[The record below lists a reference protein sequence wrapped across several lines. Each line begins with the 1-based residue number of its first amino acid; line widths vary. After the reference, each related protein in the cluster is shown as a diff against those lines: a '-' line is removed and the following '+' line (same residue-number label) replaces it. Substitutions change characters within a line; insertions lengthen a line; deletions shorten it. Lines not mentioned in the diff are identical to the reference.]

1 MEMSEHYAPFPGAHA
16 TPTKVDSNPNADV
29 DNSSRLAAIPGPAYQ
44 DAVAQ
49 KALAASTPVA
59 QPMHERPTLSAQ
71 SPVSVVLRTSP
82 IKVDEYADYEVAIT
96 EPATTE
102 DEPPRRSRGRPKGSK
117 AGMSYGQM
125 RGGAGSRSVV
135 HVGRSGR
142 QKHIP
147 NYSLKRRRRTVARP
161 DPRTP
166 RELYQ
171 ALKPTFIGFLCEWS
185 GCKANLHNM
194 DTLRRHVDA
203 IHLKPREQH
212 CCLWGKCGERSV
224 ARQIDGVALATH
236 LEQAHLVPMTWHV
249 GDGPKNSWNWSIKLE
264 ADAEAVADFLK
275 DKEGNQVTPSTRDQ
289 LVEDLH
295 TYRTNRRKLKELILR
310 RDENLDSQSSD
321 ASEDED
327 MGSGL

>member
-96 EPATTE
+96 GKK
-102 DEPPRRSRGRPKGSK
+102 RSRGRPKGSK

-212 CCLWGKCGERSV
+212 CCLWGKCGEQSV

-289 LVEDLH
+289 LVEDLQ

>member
-1 MEMSEHYAPFPGAHA
+1 
-16 TPTKVDSNPNADV
+16 
-29 DNSSRLAAIPGPAYQ
+29 
-44 DAVAQ
+44 
-49 KALAASTPVA
+49 
-59 QPMHERPTLSAQ
+59 
-71 SPVSVVLRTSP
+71 
-82 IKVDEYADYEVAIT
+82 
-96 EPATTE
+96 
-102 DEPPRRSRGRPKGSK
+102 
-117 AGMSYGQM
+117 MSYGQM

-135 HVGRSGR
+135 HAGRSGR

-147 NYSLKRRRRTVARP
+147 NYSLKRRRRTVTRP

-166 RELYQ
+166 RELYH
-171 ALKPTFIGFLCEWS
+171 ALKPAFIGFLCEWS

-212 CCLWGKCGERSV
+212 CCLWGKCGEQSV

-249 GDGPKNSWNWSIKLE
+249 GDGPKNSCDWSTKLE
-264 ADAEAVADFLK
+264 ADAEVVADFLK

-289 LVEDLH
+289 LVEDLQ

-327 MGSGL
+327 IGSGL

>member
-1 MEMSEHYAPFPGAHA
+1 MEMNEHYAPFPGAHA
-16 TPTKVDSNPNADV
+16 APTKVDSNSNADA
-29 DNSSRLAAIPGPAYQ
+29 DKSWRLAAIPGPAYQ
-44 DAVAQ
+44 NAVAQ
-49 KALAASTPVA
+49 KAASTPAA

-82 IKVDEYADYEVAIT
+82 IKVDEYAEYEVAIT
-96 EPATTE
+96 EPTTTE

-135 HVGRSGR
+135 HAGRSGR

-147 NYSLKRRRRTVARP
+147 NYSLKRRRRTVTRP

-166 RELYQ
+166 RELYH

-212 CCLWGKCGERSV
+212 YCLWGKCGEQLV

-249 GDGPKNSWNWSIKLE
+249 GDGPKNSCDWSTKFE

-289 LVEDLH
+289 LVEDLQ

>member
-1 MEMSEHYAPFPGAHA
+1 MLVEMSEHYAPFPGAHA

-49 KALAASTPVA
+49 KALAA
-59 QPMHERPTLSAQ
+59 
-71 SPVSVVLRTSP
+71 
-82 IKVDEYADYEVAIT
+82 K
-96 EPATTE
+96 PATTE

-212 CCLWGKCGERSV
+212 CCLWGKCGEQSV

>member
-1 MEMSEHYAPFPGAHA
+1 MDMNEHYAPFPAAHA

-29 DNSSRLAAIPGPAYQ
+29 DKSSRLAAIPGPAYQ
-44 DAVAQ
+44 NAVVQ
-49 KALAASTPVA
+49 KALTASSSAA
-59 QPMHERPTLSAQ
+59 QPMHERPTLPAQ

-96 EPATTE
+96 EPPTTE
-102 DEPPRRSRGRPKGSK
+102 DEPPRRNRGRPKGSR

-125 RGGAGSRSVV
+125 PGGAGSRSVV
-135 HVGRSGR
+135 HIGRSGR

-147 NYSLKRRRRTVARP
+147 NYSLKRRRRTDR
-161 DPRTP
+161 RTP
-166 RELYQ
+166 RELYH
-171 ALKPTFIGFLCEWS
+171 ALKPTFTGFLCEWS

-212 CCLWGKCGERSV
+212 CCLWGKCGEQSV
-224 ARQIDGVALATH
+224 ARQVNGVALATH

-275 DKEGNQVTPSTRDQ
+275 DKAGNQVTPSTRDQ
-289 LVEDLH
+289 LVEDLQ